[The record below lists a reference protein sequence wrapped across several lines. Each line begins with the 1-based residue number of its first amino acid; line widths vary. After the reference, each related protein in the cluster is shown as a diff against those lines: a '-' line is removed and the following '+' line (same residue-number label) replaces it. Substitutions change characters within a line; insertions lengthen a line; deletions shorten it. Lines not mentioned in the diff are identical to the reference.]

1 MNMREKL
8 IQEFLQDDP
17 WSRMQRHH
25 LAGDASNRK
34 YERLIDPNT
43 SESYVLMDSPGD
55 PKAAIEPFVA
65 LTEFLADAGL
75 SPPKILKKDISNGL
89 MIIEDLGND
98 IFAEY
103 IRNNPDETET
113 LYQSAVDVLLHLHQQ
128 TPPKDILAYGPKEMA
143 EVGCL
148 ALTWYAHGCDVN
160 IEQEKIEQFQSELES
175 ILASNWFGP
184 DVLVQ
189 RDYHAENLLRLPNRT
204 APKNV
209 GLLDYQ
215 DGRSGHVAYDLVSLL
230 EDARRDVEPEIAIKM
245 QNYYISRSGF
255 DQEEFRA
262 AYAAMGAQRNLRIL
276 GVFARLSMHFGKASY
291 VDLIP
296 RVWRYLQLDLSHPAM
311 TDLKKICADLLPNP
325 SPENLEK
332 LKLKCGTYPNL

>member
-128 TPPKDILAYGPKEMA
+128 TPPKDILAYGPKEM
-143 EVGCL
+143 G
-148 ALTWYAHGCDVN
+148 
-160 IEQEKIEQFQSELES
+160 FQ
-175 ILASNWFGP
+175 
-184 DVLVQ
+184 
-189 RDYHAENLLRLPNRT
+189 T
-204 APKNV
+204 
-209 GLLDYQ
+209 
-215 DGRSGHVAYDLVSLL
+215 
-230 EDARRDVEPEIAIKM
+230 
-245 QNYYISRSGF
+245 
-255 DQEEFRA
+255 
-262 AYAAMGAQRNLRIL
+262 AQRQRTWAYWIIKTGDLAMLPMIW
-276 GVFARLSMHFGKASY
+276 SHFWKTHAG
-291 VDLIP
+291 
-296 RVWRYLQLDLSHPAM
+296 M
-311 TDLKKICADLLPNP
+311 
-325 SPENLEK
+325 
-332 LKLKCGTYPNL
+332 